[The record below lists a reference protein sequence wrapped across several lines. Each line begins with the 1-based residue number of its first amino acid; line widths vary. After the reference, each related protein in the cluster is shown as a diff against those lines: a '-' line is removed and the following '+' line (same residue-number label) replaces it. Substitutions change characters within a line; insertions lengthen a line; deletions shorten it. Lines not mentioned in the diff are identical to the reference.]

1 MEKLEGCL
9 SPKASQE
16 KRLSPRRFQGR
27 GTRARQERKAGV
39 QAAGPVAPGGPASAL
54 ECIPSRNCLSDAS
67 SEQPHSLPRSEFF
80 FPPIV
85 SPKRQWLSTNSPDS
99 LITRPPDST
108 SDWFSYF
115 QRKYDFQVSPI
126 QVQKL
131 EFQPHPGEHPR
142 VAMLLKIS

>member
-16 KRLSPRRFQGR
+16 KRS
-27 GTRARQERKAGV
+27 
-39 QAAGPVAPGGPASAL
+39 
-54 ECIPSRNCLSDAS
+54 
-67 SEQPHSLPRSEFF
+67 SLPGDSKAEGREQDRKGRQGCRWRAPWHQVGLPVHWNVFLPGAAAQMPALNNRTASHAASFF

-115 QRKYDFQVSPI
+115 QRKYDFQVSLQFRYKSLNFNLTLVNTP
-126 QVQKL
+126 
-131 EFQPHPGEHPR
+131 E
-142 VAMLLKIS
+142 